1 KFKETN
7 VAGLEMRSFAFS
19 GKEAAINY
27 AFFDKYLIISS
38 SIEATN
44 NAATHLQGEAQN
56 IYLNNP

>member
-1 KFKETN
+1 
-7 VAGLEMRSFAFS
+7 MRAFAFS
-19 GKEAAINY
+19 GKEAAINN